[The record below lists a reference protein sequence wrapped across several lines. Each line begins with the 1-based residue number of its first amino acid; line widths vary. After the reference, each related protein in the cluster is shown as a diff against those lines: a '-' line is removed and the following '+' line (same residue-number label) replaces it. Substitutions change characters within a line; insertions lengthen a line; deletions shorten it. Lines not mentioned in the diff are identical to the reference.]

1 MKTDQQGFTL
11 IELMVTVAIV
21 GILAAVAL
29 PAYSAY
35 TTKAKVSELL
45 LAASGC
51 RTIVA
56 EGYQTGDTSPGINA
70 WGCESA
76 TQSSR
81 YVGSITTSVD
91 GVITVTA
98 SNTSDLPQTVQ
109 GATIILTPTDANG
122 VPLTFTPGA
131 TVGGF
136 TCQPG
141 TMPTQFLPGSCQG

>member
-1 MKTDQQGFTL
+1 MKAAQQGFTL

-35 TTKAKVSELL
+35 TTKAKVAELL

-51 RTIVA
+51 RTTVA
-56 EGYQTGDTSPGINA
+56 EGYQTADVSPGSNA

-76 TQSSR
+76 TQPSR
-81 YVGSITTSVD
+81 YVGSVSTTVD

-98 SNTSDLPQTVQ
+98 SNAVDLPAAVQ

-122 VPLTFTPGA
+122 VPLTFTPST

-141 TMPTQFLPGSCQG
+141 TMPVQFLPGSCRG